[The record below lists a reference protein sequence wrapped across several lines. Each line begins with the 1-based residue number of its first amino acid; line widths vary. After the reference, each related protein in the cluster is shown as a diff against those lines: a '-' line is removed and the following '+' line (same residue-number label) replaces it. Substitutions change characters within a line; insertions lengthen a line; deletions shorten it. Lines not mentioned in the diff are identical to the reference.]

1 MGDSGERR
9 QINVTTDDYEDSLST
24 VEPTPLPPLVEPR
37 RRRNRGRLRCILG
50 VMVFGGLLVA
60 TRFSHLWSSFD
71 VLSHFTLHFAIL
83 TIAFAIGYFMP
94 IGRVLTAIIVALIGF
109 AVIGAYPQYVSE
121 HPRVFSVAQAGEK
134 PVRIMAFNSGFKN
147 ENTDA
152 IVAEVRRLDPDVA
165 ILIEL
170 NGGKSVVL
178 KLLKDKYPHLV
189 ECIAEPYCHLAII
202 SKIPISSGEAKGLWK
217 GPPLIRAT
225 LAGNYSDIT
234 VIGVHTIRTPHIRAQ
249 FGQMR
254 ELVDFLNGFPG
265 STIVAGDF
273 NATPFARL
281 FKMFSE
287 RTGLRRI
294 TNLPSW
300 PGYVELPQL
309 AIDHIFLSSK
319 IRVLEE
325 ARIGK
330 RAGSDHYPVSALLAV
345 PSSPSAV
352 PIGVGL
358 YKTAPVQRR

>member
-1 MGDSGERR
+1 
-9 QINVTTDDYEDSLST
+9 VTTDDYEENLSKAET
-24 VEPTPLPPLVEPR
+24 TPLPPLIEPR
-37 RRRNRGRLRCILG
+37 RRPNRGRLRCILG
-50 VMVFGGLLVA
+50 VMVFGGLLAA

-71 VLSHFTLHFAIL
+71 VLSHFTLHFAVL
-83 TIAFAIGYFMP
+83 TIAFAIAYFIP
-94 IGRVLTAIIVALIGF
+94 IGRVLSAIILALIGF
-109 AVIGAYPQYVSE
+109 VVIGAYPQYASE
-121 HPRVFSVAQAGEK
+121 HPRVFSVVQAGEK
-134 PVRIMAFNSGFKN
+134 PLRLMAFNSGFQN

-152 IVAEVRRLDPDVA
+152 IVAEVRRLNPDVA

-170 NGGKSVVL
+170 DGGKSVIL
-178 KLLKDKYPHLV
+178 KLLKDKYPHVV
-189 ECIAEPYCHLAII
+189 ECIGEPYCHLAIV
-202 SKIPISSGEAKGLWK
+202 SKIPIASGEAKGLWK

-225 LAGNYSDIT
+225 LGGNYSDIT

-254 ELVDFLNGFPG
+254 ELADFLHEFSGP
-265 STIVAGDF
+265 TMVAGDF

-330 RAGSDHYPVSALLAV
+330 RAGSDHYPISALLAV
-345 PSSPSAV
+345 PSSPSLV

-358 YKTAPVQRR
+358 HKAAPLQRR

>member
-1 MGDSGERR
+1 VTMGD
-9 QINVTTDDYEDSLST
+9 DEDFSST
-24 VEPTPLPPLVEPR
+24 VETTPLPRLNEPK

-50 VMVFGGLLVA
+50 VMVFGGLLLA
-60 TRFSHLWSSFD
+60 TRFSNLWSSFD

-83 TIAFAIGYFMP
+83 TIAFIIGYFMP

-109 AVIGAYPQYVSE
+109 VAIGVYPQYVSE
-121 HPRVFSVAQAGEK
+121 HPRVFGAAQAGEK
-134 PVRIMAFNSGFKN
+134 PLRIMAFNSGFRN

-152 IVAEVRRLDPDVA
+152 IVAEVRRLSPDVA

-178 KLLKDKYPHLV
+178 RLLKDKYPHQV

-202 SKIPISSGEAKGLWK
+202 SKIPVASSEFKGLWR

-225 LAGNYSDIT
+225 LGGNYSDIT
-234 VIGVHTIRTPHIRAQ
+234 VVGVHTIRTPHIRAQ
-249 FGQMR
+249 FEQMK
-254 ELVDFLNGFPG
+254 ELGDYLYAFTG
-265 STIVAGDF
+265 STVVAGDF

-281 FKMFSE
+281 FKMFSD

-294 TNLPSW
+294 TSLPSW

-319 IRVLEE
+319 IRVLEQ
-325 ARIGK
+325 ARIGR

-345 PSSPSAV
+345 PSSPSALQ
-352 PIGVGL
+352 IGVGF
-358 YKTAPVQRR
+358 YETMPIKGQ

>member
-1 MGDSGERR
+1 M
-9 QINVTTDDYEDSLST
+9 TTDDYEDNRSAAET
-24 VEPTPLPPLVEPR
+24 APLPPLTEPR
-37 RRRNRGRLRCILG
+37 RRRNRGRLRCIIG
-50 VMVFGGLLVA
+50 VMVFGGLLLA

-83 TIAFAIGYFMP
+83 TGAFVIGYFMP
-94 IGRVLTAIIVALIGF
+94 VGRVLSAIVFALIGF
-109 AVIGAYPQYVSE
+109 VVIGAYPQYASE
-121 HPRVFSVAQAGEK
+121 HPRVFSTLQAGEK
-134 PVRIMAFNSGFKN
+134 PLRVMAFNSGFKN

-165 ILIEL
+165 VLIEL
-170 NGGKSVVL
+170 NGGKSVIL

-189 ECIAEPYCHLAII
+189 ECIAEPYCHLAIV
-202 SKIPISSGEAKGLWK
+202 SKIPIASGEAKGLWK

-225 LAGNYSDIT
+225 LGGSYSDIN

-254 ELVDFLNGFPG
+254 ELADYLDAFSG

-281 FKMFSE
+281 FKMFTES
-287 RTGLRRI
+287 TGLRRI

-309 AIDHIFLSSK
+309 AIDHIFLSST

-345 PSSPSAV
+345 PSSPSAL

-358 YKTAPVQRR
+358 YKSELMQGR